1 MNKGTIILLLSITDF
16 STVLVLSVTE
26 DQNTAIEGEGERR
39 GKRGGEVVNFA
50 SLLICFSFEC
60 GIGTER

>member
-1 MNKGTIILLLSITDF
+1 MNKGMIILLLIITYF

-26 DQNTAIEGEGERR
+26 DQNTAIEGDREG
-39 GKRGGEVVNFA
+39 GKRGGEVVNFV

>member
-39 GKRGGEVVNFA
+39 GKRGGEVVNFVF
-50 SLLICFSFEC
+50 LLICFSFEC